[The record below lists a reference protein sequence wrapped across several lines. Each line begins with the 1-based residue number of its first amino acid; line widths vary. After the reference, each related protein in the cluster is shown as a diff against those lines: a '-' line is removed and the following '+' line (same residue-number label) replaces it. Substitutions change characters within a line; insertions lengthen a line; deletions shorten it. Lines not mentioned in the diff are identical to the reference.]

1 MQALFAAFGLN
12 GSLILAQ
19 AVNFGVV
26 LIALTYFLY
35 KPINKV
41 LEARQQ
47 KVAKGI
53 EDANLAAEKLSTA
66 DGIASEKLT
75 VAETEAEGIV
85 VSARETASAEKA
97 RIIKEAEA
105 RAAVVA
111 SDADAR
117 AKEAAAKMQR
127 ESEKDIARVAILAA
141 EKILREGT
149 AKA

>member
-35 KPINKV
+35 KPITKV

-53 EDANLAAEKLSTA
+53 EDANLAAEKLATA

-105 RAAVVA
+105 RAVLVA

-117 AKEAAAKMQR
+117 AKEATAKMQR
-127 ESEKDIARVAILAA
+127 ESEKDIARIAILAA
-141 EKILREGT
+141 EKILRQ
-149 AKA
+149 A